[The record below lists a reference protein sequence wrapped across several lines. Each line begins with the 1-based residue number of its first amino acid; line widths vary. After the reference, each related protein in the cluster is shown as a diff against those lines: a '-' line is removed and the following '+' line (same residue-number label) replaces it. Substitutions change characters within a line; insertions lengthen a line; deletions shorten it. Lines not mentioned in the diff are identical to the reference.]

1 MYYSH
6 NFKSPCQN
14 CTDRCLNCHSA
25 CNQYKEFKTKIENL
39 KETKAT
45 EQAKERDLRLVMNK
59 RTLARIYGGR

>member
-25 CNQYKEFKTKIENL
+25 CNQYKEFKTKIEKL

-45 EQAKERDLRLVMNK
+45 ERTKERNLRLVMNK